1 MRGVHAPLNH
11 IATAVVIIRVVVAV
25 VVIIVVRVVATV
37 AESEAVPEVAV
48 VESSTISIVESATI
62 VESTRKAVTMETTIT
77 EAASHA
83 AVEAAAFH
91 GATPQAATCK
101 AATVK
106 TSTSEA
112 TTMATAK
119 TATAHAAA
127 KAATA
132 AAMTAPAAAATSAA
146 ARQRHGRRNQA
157 DARNCQQRDNR
168 FAQHHHSPSEIRS
181 LPQAHCRWRSF
192 RKTAIDF
199 DESVAQVFASDAKLT
214 LKLENESSAKD
225 VDASCSTDDLLKWHC
240 VSDERDDGGMRLL
253 APEMP
258 VILQPFRKS
267 EQFGLIVVAPIAV
280 RITRMEQRTALRKA

>member
-1 MRGVHAPLNH
+1 
-11 IATAVVIIRVVVAV
+11 
-25 VVIIVVRVVATV
+25 
-37 AESEAVPEVAV
+37 
-48 VESSTISIVESATI
+48 VEPSTISIVESATI
-62 VESTRKAVTMETTIT
+62 VESTPKAVTMETTIT

-132 AAMTAPAAAATSAA
+132 AAMTAPAAATSAA
-146 ARQRHGRRNQA
+146 ARQRYGRRNQA

-214 LKLENESSAKD
+214 LKLENESSAKTWMPP
-225 VDASCSTDDLLKWHC
+225 VRRTISLNGTAYLMSAMMAACVYLRRRCPSYCSLSAK
-240 VSDERDDGGMRLL
+240 VSSLD
-253 APEMP
+253 
-258 VILQPFRKS
+258 
-267 EQFGLIVVAPIAV
+267 
-280 RITRMEQRTALRKA
+280 